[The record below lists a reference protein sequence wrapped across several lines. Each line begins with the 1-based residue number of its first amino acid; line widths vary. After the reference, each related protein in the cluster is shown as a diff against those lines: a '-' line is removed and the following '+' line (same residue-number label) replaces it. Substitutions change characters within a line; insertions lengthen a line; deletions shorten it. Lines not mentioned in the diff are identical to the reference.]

1 MDEALVKEA
10 EELGLNVSM
19 YLLLP
24 PQKRESA
31 LRADIARVKKEM

>member
-24 PQKRESA
+24 PHKRESA
-31 LRADIARVKKEM
+31 LRADIARAKKEM